1 MLWPT
6 WRDVKMRLSIVS
18 ISKFITVFY
27 LISIVVFVNVA
38 FAKSTRLTKVSTVKS
53 KPAIIKA
60 DNIPL
65 GEVLRSIESQSG
77 IKIKFPNE
85 LDEFLVTADI
95 ESDNWSKALS
105 ELLQDYNKIEIW
117 KSRGSLASVNI
128 LGNTENFEI
137 PAFETQ
143 AKLQTPRNAPSNKDP
158 LAIDL
163 SIEDLKEL
171 SQGKFRSPL
180 PGDLFNNPKYK
191 NILQKSGIRKAEDLS
206 NVNKAMRVR
215 REARKQLRI
224 LNRKRQDQ
232 DD

>member
-1 MLWPT
+1 M
-6 WRDVKMRLSIVS
+6 KKSIVS
-18 ISKFITVFY
+18 IGKFVAIFY
-27 LISIVVFVNVA
+27 LIGIGVFANDA
-38 FAKSTRLTKVSTVKS
+38 FAKSTRLSKGSAFKS

-65 GEVLRSIESQSG
+65 GEVLRSIEAQSG

-105 ELLQDYNKIEIW
+105 ELLRDYNKIEIW

-143 AKLQTPRNAPSNKDP
+143 AKLQPPKNTPAKKDP
-158 LAIDL
+158 LGFDL
-163 SIEDLKEL
+163 SVEDLKEL

-191 NILQKSGIRKAEDLS
+191 KILQRSGIRKAEDLS

-224 LNRKRQDQ
+224 LNRKNQDP